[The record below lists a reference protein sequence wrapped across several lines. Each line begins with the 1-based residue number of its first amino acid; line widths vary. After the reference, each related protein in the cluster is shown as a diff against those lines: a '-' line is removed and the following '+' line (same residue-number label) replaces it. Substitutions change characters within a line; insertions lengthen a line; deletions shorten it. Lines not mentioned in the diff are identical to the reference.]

1 MQQKISSLV
10 NDNKY
15 KIAVGVLLAL
25 IIILFSLYD
34 GTFHIIKQDF
44 TNPYFLF
51 FFITMVIFSIWA
63 LNSRNIKYVKATQY
77 AIVGFVIAYLAR
89 LDMIFTAYIV
99 VWLLHYFML

>member
-1 MQQKISSLV
+1 MQQEIYSLT

-15 KIAVGVLLAL
+15 KIAVVILLAL

-34 GTFHIIKQDF
+34 GTFHIIKEDF
-44 TNPYFLF
+44 TNPHFLF
-51 FFITMVIFSIWA
+51 FFITMIVFSIWA
-63 LNSRNIKYVKATQY
+63 LNSGNQKYVRATQY
-77 AIVGFVIAYLAR
+77 AIVGFVIAYLAH